1 MLDRNRPV
9 YFENERSVYHREAHL
24 SEPRNHDADGRRR
37 LKVLYY
43 YLKEPMFY
51 HNTRY
56 VHLVL
61 QVSYIDMIT
70 AFHSRNSETEFPPK
84 QHQIFK
90 KKHFKLHFKKKKIQ
104 ITKQ

>member
-1 MLDRNRPV
+1 MLDKNRPV

-24 SEPRNHDADGRRR
+24 SEPRDHDADGRRR

-56 VHLVL
+56 VHLV
-61 QVSYIDMIT
+61 
-70 AFHSRNSETEFPPK
+70 
-84 QHQIFK
+84 
-90 KKHFKLHFKKKKIQ
+90 
-104 ITKQ
+104 

>member
-51 HNTRY
+51 HNTGMY
-56 VHLVL
+56 ILCNKSHVLV
-61 QVSYIDMIT
+61 YMIT
-70 AFHSRNSETEFPPK
+70 AFHSRNSETEFPPN
-84 QHQIFK
+84 QHQILK
-90 KKHFKLHFKKKKIQ
+90 KPTSNFI
-104 ITKQ
+104 